1 MGQGKDRLRI
11 KQFSFLSE
19 TFSDLWI
26 PRAIELLLG
35 RKESVFDSCSIQ
47 NRFRLSKATYLEWGI
62 FTGTGV
68 HGVFLNFQPFKIGT
82 GILLICDMP
91 EGLSVTTGG
100 WGKKKS
106 A

>member
-47 NRFRLSKATYLEWGI
+47 NRFLCQNQLTLNGEYLQEQG
-62 FTGTGV
+62 FMA
-68 HGVFLNFQPFKIGT
+68 FF
-82 GILLICDMP
+82 
-91 EGLSVTTGG
+91 
-100 WGKKKS
+100 
-106 A
+106 